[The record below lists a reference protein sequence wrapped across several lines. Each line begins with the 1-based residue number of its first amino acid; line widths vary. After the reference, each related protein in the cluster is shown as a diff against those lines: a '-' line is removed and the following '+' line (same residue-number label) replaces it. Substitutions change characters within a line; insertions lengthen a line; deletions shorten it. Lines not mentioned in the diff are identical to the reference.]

1 MHLNLRGKI
10 MLPTILVVL
19 VGLGLSGFLNYRSSK
34 AALETSING
43 QLRGMTRNLAGQFEG
58 WIDGLIS
65 DIRVFAQRDAVQL
78 ALTADSVE
86 QRLAARSSAGDD
98 LADMLREYN
107 GYEGF
112 HVAGPNGLVVASSD
126 PSAVGKVDISQRDYF
141 RESLGGK
148 TVVSEVLR
156 SKVTNNPIFVIAVP
170 VRHGDRIAG
179 VIIGVLDL
187 MQFTE
192 KYVSPVKIGERGY
205 VFVLDTSGRFIAH
218 PTKENILEVNVAG
231 YDWGQEVLTKKRG
244 FTSYQWEG
252 IDKLLA
258 YDQVPSTGWIVSA
271 CAENNDIFAPVD
283 HIRNQSIFVALLL
296 LAVLTGVVFCIV
308 RPIVNDVRLGVRFA
322 ETIGLGDLSERLKL
336 KRRDEIGQ
344 LGQALDGMADSL
356 QEKARLADEIARGNL
371 SVEVSL
377 ASDND
382 QLGKALQGMTANLNE
397 VLGEVSASG
406 EHIAS
411 CAVQVSDSSH
421 SLSQS
426 ATEAAASMEE
436 ITASMTEMASQTRLN
451 AENAEQA
458 NELSGEA
465 RNGATQGAELMEK
478 MLAAM
483 WDINTSSED
492 ISKII
497 KVIDEIAFQTNL
509 LALNAAVEAA
519 RAGQHGKGFAVVAE
533 EVRTLAARSAR
544 AAKETAELIENSV
557 AKTRNG
563 TELADKTAASLQSIV
578 DGATKVS
585 DLVAEISVASNEQA
599 QGFNQVNMGL
609 GQIDGVTQQN
619 TANAEESAAAAQEL
633 TGQAEG
639 LRQLLA
645 RFTLRKSQVG
655 RLPGKKETGKTSVQ
669 RETLA
674 LPEA

>member
-1 MHLNLRGKI
+1 
-10 MLPTILVVL
+10 
-19 VGLGLSGFLNYRSSK
+19 
-34 AALETSING
+34 
-43 QLRGMTRNLAGQFEG
+43 
-58 WIDGLIS
+58 
-65 DIRVFAQRDAVQL
+65 
-78 ALTADSVE
+78 
-86 QRLAARSSAGDD
+86 
-98 LADMLREYN
+98 
-107 GYEGF
+107 
-112 HVAGPNGLVVASSD
+112 
-126 PSAVGKVDISQRDYF
+126 
-141 RESLGGK
+141 
-148 TVVSEVLR
+148 
-156 SKVTNNPIFVIAVP
+156 
-170 VRHGDRIAG
+170 
-179 VIIGVLDL
+179 
-187 MQFTE
+187 
-192 KYVSPVKIGERGY
+192 
-205 VFVLDTSGRFIAH
+205 
-218 PTKENILEVNVAG
+218 
-231 YDWGQEVLTKKRG
+231 
-244 FTSYQWEG
+244 
-252 IDKLLA
+252 
-258 YDQVPSTGWIVSA
+258 
-271 CAENNDIFAPVD
+271 
-283 HIRNQSIFVALLL
+283 
-296 LAVLTGVVFCIV
+296 
-308 RPIVNDVRLGVRFA
+308 
-322 ETIGLGDLSERLKL
+322 
-336 KRRDEIGQ
+336 
-344 LGQALDGMADSL
+344 MADSL

-669 RETLA
+669 RKTLA